1 MTPMEKGVPHYK
13 LSAIKSVVLAQG
25 DQAFTKV
32 AVRGVGGL
40 ALSMEEAIRVVLALE
55 RIHFYKSMTTHADH
69 RVWQDVY
76 QSPCPNGRMAYIK
89 LTLRDDGVVV
99 IQFKEL

>member
-1 MTPMEKGVPHYK
+1 M
-13 LSAIKSVVLAQG
+13 VLG
-25 DQAFTKV
+25 LQA
-32 AVRGVGGL
+32 
-40 ALSMEEAIRVVLALE
+40 
-55 RIHFYKSMTTHADH
+55 HNFYKSMTTHADH

-76 QSPCPNGRMAYIK
+76 HARCPNGRVAYIK